1 MLCERCKKNQA
12 TMRLTR
18 VVNNKKS
25 VINLCADCARETG
38 NQFPTAMDGIGS
50 ILSGLMGLDTLWST
64 SQIPSA
70 KTVKKCPVCGMTQ
83 AQISQEGKLGCSEC
97 YITFIDEMRPLLR
110 KIHGNCLH
118 HGSIP
123 QGDGSAPVTLP
134 SDDEKTGKMA
144 ETTQSEL
151 ETLQRQMKD
160 AIAREDF
167 EQAAALRDQIK
178 QIQDKRGEGK

>member
-38 NQFPTAMDGIGS
+38 NQIPAAMEGIGS
-50 ILSGLMGLDTLWST
+50 ILSGLMGLDSLW
-64 SQIPSA
+64 
-70 KTVKKCPVCGMTQ
+70 KTNSLQTGKNIKKCPVCGMTQ
-83 AQISQEGKLGCSEC
+83 EQISREGKLGCSEC

-123 QGDGSAPVTLP
+123 QEAGAQPVSLP
-134 SDDEKTGKMA
+134 DEDEKTGKAA
-144 ETTQSEL
+144 ESAPSAIDL
-151 ETLQRQMKD
+151 LQRQMKD

-178 QIQDKRGEGK
+178 RIQEEGADQ